1 MLTEAMRFLQSAQRF
16 KKTEKVA
23 RRIEALQAVID
34 QGTSSDE
41 NDEQVQVITYCRLSF
56 ANKMFRHL
64 NGG

>member
-41 NDEQVQVITYCRLSF
+41 NDEQVQVTSYLGVSF
-56 ANKMFRHL
+56 ANKIFRHL
-64 NGG
+64 SGG